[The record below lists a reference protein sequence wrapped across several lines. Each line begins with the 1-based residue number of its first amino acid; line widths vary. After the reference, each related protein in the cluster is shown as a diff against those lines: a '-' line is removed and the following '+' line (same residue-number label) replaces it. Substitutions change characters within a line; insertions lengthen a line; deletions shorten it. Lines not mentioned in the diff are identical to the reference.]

1 MIIITI
7 ACVIAVVM
15 FGPAAKAG
23 LKARTTTVGV
33 VVQTFRSAQV
43 TEGASPT
50 EVTERGRVLY
60 IKYGCYQCHGRQGQ
74 GSSAGARLA
83 PSPMPLAGF
92 ARYVRQPR
100 GEMPPYT
107 ARVVTDQELADIH
120 AFLRS
125 VPRPPAVAALP
136 FDE

>member
-1 MIIITI
+1 MGLTL
-7 ACVIAVVM
+7 AVMFAFVIAA
-15 FGPAAKAG
+15 GPAKAG
-23 LKARTTTVGV
+23 PYL
-33 VVQTFRSAQV
+33 QS
-43 TEGASPT
+43 TEA
-50 EVTERGRVLY
+50 ERGKQVYL
-60 IKYGCYQCHGRQGQ
+60 KYGCYQCHGRQGQ

-83 PSPMPLAGF
+83 PAPMPLAAF

-107 ARVVTDQELADIH
+107 VKVVTDQELADMH

-125 VPRPPAVAALP
+125 VPRPPAIATLP

>member
-1 MIIITI
+1 
-7 ACVIAVVM
+7 VIVLAVMAAVM
-15 FGPAAKAG
+15 VGIVRGPERAALHG
-23 LKARTTTVGV
+23 HRVHVARAF
-33 VVQTFRSAQV
+33 QARDDA
-43 TEGASPT
+43 
-50 EVTERGRVLY
+50 ERGKQVYL
-60 IKYGCYQCHGRQGQ
+60 KYGCYQCHGRQGQ

-83 PSPMPLAGF
+83 PAPMALVAF

-107 ARVVTDQELADIH
+107 AKVVTDQELADIH

>member
-1 MIIITI
+1 MSSGFSS
-7 ACVIAVVM
+7 CLRVFVVA
-15 FGPAAKAG
+15 FALVSTVAAQKTDDNAD
-23 LKARTTTVGV
+23 
-33 VVQTFRSAQV
+33 
-43 TEGASPT
+43 
-50 EVTERGRVLY
+50 RGRQLFMRF
-60 IKYGCYQCHGRQGQ
+60 GCYQCHGRVAQ

-83 PSPMPLAGF
+83 PAPMPLAAF

-107 ARVVTDQELADIH
+107 AKVVTDQELADIH

>member
-1 MIIITI
+1 MMIGLE
-7 ACVIAVVM
+7 VVLVLM
-15 FGPAAKAG
+15 FAGAISASPAKAG
-23 LKARTTTVGV
+23 PY
-33 VVQTFRSAQV
+33 VQSAD
-43 TEGASPT
+43 A
-50 EVTERGRVLY
+50 ERGKQVYL
-60 IKYGCYQCHGRQGQ
+60 KYGCYQCHGRQGQ
-74 GSSAGARLA
+74 GSAAGARLA
-83 PSPMPLAGF
+83 PAPMAFAAF

>member
-1 MIIITI
+1 MQPHSS
-7 ACVIAVVM
+7 CLRVFVVA
-15 FGPAAKAG
+15 FALGSTVAAQNTG
-23 LKARTTTVGV
+23 DD
-33 VVQTFRSAQV
+33 SDH
-43 TEGASPT
+43 
-50 EVTERGRVLY
+50 GRQLFMRF
-60 IKYGCYQCHGRQGQ
+60 GCYQCHGRVAQ
-74 GSSAGARLA
+74 GSSAGPRLA
-83 PSPMPLAGF
+83 PAPMALASF

-107 ARVVTDQELADIH
+107 AKVVTDQELADLH

>member
-1 MIIITI
+1 MPNGLSS
-7 ACVIAVVM
+7 CLRVFVVA
-15 FGPAAKAG
+15 FALGSTVAAQNTG
-23 LKARTTTVGV
+23 DD
-33 VVQTFRSAQV
+33 SDH
-43 TEGASPT
+43 
-50 EVTERGRVLY
+50 GRQLFMRF
-60 IKYGCYQCHGRQGQ
+60 GCYQCHGRVAQ
-74 GSSAGARLA
+74 GSSAGPRLA
-83 PSPMPLAGF
+83 PAPMALASF

-107 ARVVTDQELADIH
+107 AKVVTDQELADLH

>member
-1 MIIITI
+1 MMGL
-7 ACVIAVVM
+7 ALAVMFAFVIAL
-15 FGPAAKAG
+15 GPAKAG
-23 LKARTTTVGV
+23 PHL
-33 VVQTFRSAQV
+33 QSA
-43 TEGASPT
+43 EA
-50 EVTERGRVLY
+50 ERGKQVYL
-60 IKYGCYQCHGRQGQ
+60 KYGCYQCHGRQGQ

-83 PSPMPLAGF
+83 PSPMPLAAF

-107 ARVVTDQELADIH
+107 AKVVTDQELADIH

-125 VPRPPAVAALP
+125 VPRPPAVASLP

>member
-1 MIIITI
+1 MQPRRHENTKENDSGLSSRLR
-7 ACVIAVVM
+7 VFVVA
-15 FGPAAKAG
+15 FALVSTVAAQK
-23 LKARTTTVGV
+23 TDDN
-33 VVQTFRSAQV
+33 SD
-43 TEGASPT
+43 
-50 EVTERGRVLY
+50 RGRQLFMRF
-60 IKYGCYQCHGRQGQ
+60 GCYQCHGRQGQ

-107 ARVVTDQELADIH
+107 AKVVTDQELADIH

-125 VPRPPAVAALP
+125 VPRPPAVASLP
-136 FDE
+136 FDR